1 MNESMNMCDILQE
14 IKKSLNFVYGIHSDC
29 TDDELLKMGCCKG
42 KLPLIVTIERV
53 IFNAPATIVFWLDGS
68 KTVVKAQNGE
78 PFDKEK
84 GLAMAICKKLCGN
97 RGAYYDIFKEWCHEE
112 TAEEEGAQ
120 G

>member
-1 MNESMNMCDILQE
+1 MNDPKTMSDILQE
-14 IKKSLNFVYGIHSDC
+14 IKKSLNFVYGIRFDC
-29 TDDELLKMGCCKG
+29 IDDELLKNG
-42 KLPLIVTIERV
+42 KIPLIVTIRRV

-78 PFDKEK
+78 PFNKEK

>member
-1 MNESMNMCDILQE
+1 M
-14 IKKSLNFVYGIHSDC
+14 
-29 TDDELLKMGCCKG
+29 
-42 KLPLIVTIERV
+42 
-53 IFNAPATIVFWLDGS
+53 
-68 KTVVKAQNGE
+68 KAQNGE

>member
-1 MNESMNMCDILQE
+1 MNESMNRSDILQE
-14 IKKSLNFVYGIHSDC
+14 IKKSLNFIYGIRCDYI
-29 TDDELLKMGCCKG
+29 DDE
-42 KLPLIVTIERV
+42 IVTIKRV

-84 GLAMAICKKLCGN
+84 GLAMAICKKLSGN

-112 TAEEEGAQ
+112 AAVEEGAQ

>member
-1 MNESMNMCDILQE
+1 MNNPKTMSDILQE
-14 IKKSLNFVYGIHSDC
+14 LKKSLNFSYGFCSDRIGVI
-29 TDDELLKMGCCKG
+29 K
-42 KLPLIVTIERV
+42 RV
-53 IFNAPATIVFWLDGS
+53 IFNAPATIVFWRDGS

-84 GLAMAICKKLCGN
+84 GLAMAICKKIGGN

-112 TAEEEGAQ
+112 AAVEEGAQ

>member
-1 MNESMNMCDILQE
+1 MNESMNRSDILQE
-14 IKKSLNFVYGIHSDC
+14 IKKSLNFIYGIRCDYI
-29 TDDELLKMGCCKG
+29 DDELLKMERCKG
-42 KLPLIVTIERV
+42 KLPLIVMIERV

-84 GLAMAICKKLCGN
+84 GLAMAICKKLSGN

-112 TAEEEGAQ
+112 AEEEG
-120 G
+120 GRG

>member
-1 MNESMNMCDILQE
+1 MNDPKTMSDILQE
-14 IKKSLNFVYGIHSDC
+14 IKKSLNFVYGIRFDC
-29 TDDELLKMGCCKG
+29 IDAELLRNG
-42 KLPLIVTIERV
+42 KLFLIMAIKRV

-112 TAEEEGAQ
+112 TAEEEGGQ

>member
-1 MNESMNMCDILQE
+1 MNDPKTMSDLLQE
-14 IKKSLNFVYGIHSDC
+14 IKKSLNFVYGIRFDC
-29 TDDELLKMGCCKG
+29 IDDELLKNE
-42 KLPLIVTIERV
+42 KLPLIMMIKRV

-84 GLAMAICKKLCGN
+84 GLAMAICKKLGGN

-112 TAEEEGAQ
+112 AAVEEGAQ

>member
-1 MNESMNMCDILQE
+1 MNDLKPMTASEILQGLILKDLKE
-14 IKKSLNFVYGIHSDC
+14 SLNFHYGVFSNC
-29 TDDELLKMGCCKG
+29 NA
-42 KLPLIVTIERV
+42 TITHV

-68 KTVVKAQNGE
+68 KTVVKAQNDE

-84 GLAMAICKKLCGN
+84 GLAMAICKKLGGN

-112 TAEEEGAQ
+112 AAVEEGAQ

>member
-1 MNESMNMCDILQE
+1 MSEIDNWYANFKRSFDAYYNMP
-14 IKKSLNFVYGIHSDC
+14 
-29 TDDELLKMGCCKG
+29 KMC
-42 KLPLIVTIERV
+42 ISIDRV
-53 IFNAPATIVFWLDGS
+53 LFSPPATIVFWNDGS

-84 GLAMAICKKLCGN
+84 GLAMAICKKLGGN

-112 TAEEEGAQ
+112 AAVEEGAQ

>member
-29 TDDELLKMGCCKG
+29 TDDELLKMGRYKG
-42 KLPLIVTIERV
+42 KMPLIVTIRRV

-84 GLAMAICKKLCGN
+84 GLAMAICKKLSGN
-97 RGAYYDIFKEWCHEE
+97 RGVYYDIFKEWCHEE
-112 TAEEEGAQ
+112 AEEEGGQ